1 VTSSKFAMRLIY
13 LTLLGLSL
21 CLNATFAQDVTED
34 NSQDGTSDDLLRDQ
48 DPNIINPQNK
58 QGYGPDIPLQ
68 VTETKPLKVAKKDN
82 QKTIAEQ
89 TLQAVLQFG
98 VLVSVTLH
106 WCKELVLM
114 YILIGF
120 LFMLNIWVELAYEK
134 IKEGVSSLCCS
145 KRSLGIENNE
155 PDPAQLVGTFKRY
168 K

>member
-1 VTSSKFAMRLIY
+1 MRLIY

-98 VLVSVTLH
+98 VLVAVAFM
-106 WCKELVLM
+106 V
-114 YILIGF
+114 GF

-134 IKEGVSSLCCS
+134 IKEGVASLCCS
-145 KRSLGIENNE
+145 KRSLGSEIIE